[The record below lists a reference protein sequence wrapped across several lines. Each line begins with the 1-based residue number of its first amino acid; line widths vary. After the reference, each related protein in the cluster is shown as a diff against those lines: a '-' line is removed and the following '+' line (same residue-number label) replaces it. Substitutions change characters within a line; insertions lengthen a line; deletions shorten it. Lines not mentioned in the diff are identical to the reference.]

1 MQAQR
6 PRWDLQPAIR
16 VRSAQ
21 RATENNTTGLV
32 DRPMDANAKAKPRM
46 PSIQK
51 LTKASPVGVLKPRCT
66 TRVDR
71 IRVLTGNRRIGR
83 TSTGC
88 RYSRRPNPGRGSH
101 LESPGNC
108 SNKPSH
114 LCRRSTR
121 PRRNPYATTRRP
133 LFGRHLRC
141 LRLPIFPNGQKRAGH
156 NEQAVE
162 EVASDEGDVSFRGTL
177 GGAAV
182 GPTVAAGNLHLVVAV
197 PSEPDGVAVADAM

>member
-1 MQAQR
+1 VVEH

-16 VRSAQ
+16 VRPAQ

-51 LTKASPVGVLKPRCT
+51 LTKASPVGVLKPCCT

-88 RYSRRPNPGRGSH
+88 RYSRRP
-101 LESPGNC
+101 
-108 SNKPSH
+108 
-114 LCRRSTR
+114 
-121 PRRNPYATTRRP
+121 
-133 LFGRHLRC
+133 
-141 LRLPIFPNGQKRAGH
+141 
-156 NEQAVE
+156 
-162 EVASDEGDVSFRGTL
+162 
-177 GGAAV
+177 
-182 GPTVAAGNLHLVVAV
+182 
-197 PSEPDGVAVADAM
+197 